1 MWKAG
6 AFSLTGTMQQR
17 LQKGGL
23 GRGGESR
30 GGEGK
35 AGQRRAGRGRAGG
48 RTLELVIFYFMPFCA
63 FGILNKFPSIW

>member
-1 MWKAG
+1 M
-6 AFSLTGTMQQR
+6 
-17 LQKGGL
+17 
-23 GRGGESR
+23 ESR
-30 GGEGK
+30 GFFFNRDNATKAAERWAGEGR